1 MLTCEESSMKR
12 LIVYGS
18 VYGTTRRY
26 ADQCSALTGILA
38 VDYKEA
44 RQLDSYDEI
53 IYFGGL
59 YAGGVQGLKQT
70 VRALRRDVSLIL
82 VTVGLADVTDPENVR
97 NIRASLAKQVPPE
110 MLRRAKI
117 FHLRGGIDYQKLSF
131 KHKTMMTLLYNKVK
145 HLPEEKKTAEVR
157 ALMDTFNQ
165 KVDFV
170 NLEAL
175 APIAA
180 ALD

>member
-1 MLTCEESSMKR
+1 MRR

-26 ADQCSALTGILA
+26 ANGLSALSGIPA
-38 VDYKEA
+38 VDYRDAEK
-44 RQLDSYDEI
+44 LDQYDEI

-70 VRALRRDVSLIL
+70 IRALGQDVKLIL
-82 VTVGLADVTDPENVR
+82 VTVGLADVADPENIR
-97 NIRASLAKQVPPE
+97 NIRSSLAKQVPPA
-110 MLRRAKI
+110 MLRSAKI
-117 FHLRGGIDYQKLSF
+117 FHLRGGIDYQRLSF

-145 HLPEEKKTAEVR
+145 RLPEEKKTAEVR
-157 ALMDTFNQ
+157 AMIDTFNQ

-170 NLEAL
+170 DLEAL
-175 APIAA
+175 SPIVA
-180 ALD
+180 ALN